1 LKTTT
6 VPVDP
11 LPWHD
16 AKRPLW
22 VLGAAVPVLACLC
35 IAAAVLGAN
44 EALKT
49 WAFWVVPALTFVG
62 LPLLDWWIGTDTSN
76 PPDSATRALE
86 ADPYYHR
93 MVLVT
98 VPFQLLAT
106 AAGAWAAASLVL
118 SWPALMGLVLT
129 VGGVNGFGIVAAHE
143 LGHKKTRSA
152 QWLAKIE
159 LAMCAYGHF
168 FVEHN
173 RGHHRHVATPVDPAS
188 SRLGESF
195 WRFLPRTMVG
205 SLRSA
210 WALERAR
217 LAQLGQG
224 PFTLANH
231 NLQSWLMTLVFYGV
245 LTAVLGWP
253 ALLFLLV
260 QAFYAASLLEVVNY
274 LEHYGLLRAQEVND
288 PNQPSAPAGTQAPDP
303 ASGQQAGPAKS
314 QTAVR
319 YVRCGPEHSWNSNH
333 TVTNLLLYQLQRH
346 SDHHAHPAR
355 QYQALRHFDSSP
367 QLPSGYAS
375 MLLLAWIPPLW
386 FAVMDKRVLRHYG
399 GDIHKANLHPPA
411 RARLLKRYGAAAPSP
426 AL

>member
-1 LKTTT
+1 MFRLDSPINLFEAVPKLKS
-6 VPVDP
+6 VPLTVDP

-16 AKRPLW
+16 TKRHLW
-22 VLGAAVPVLACLC
+22 LLGATVPVLACLC
-35 IAAAVLGAN
+35 IAAAAFSA
-44 EALKT
+44 EAAVKS
-49 WAFWVVPALTFVG
+49 WAFWVVPVLTFVV
-62 LPLLDWWIGTDTSN
+62 LPLLDWLIGTDTSN
-76 PPDSATRALE
+76 PPESATAALE

-93 MVLVT
+93 MVMIT
-98 VPFQLLAT
+98 VPFQLVAT
-106 AAGAWAAASLVL
+106 VAGAWAATSLGL
-118 SWPALMGLVLT
+118 AWPALVGLVLT
-129 VGGVNGFGIVAAHE
+129 VGAVNGFGIVAAHE
-143 LGHKKTRSA
+143 LGHKKARSA
-152 QWLAKIE
+152 QWLAKVE

-195 WRFLPRTMVG
+195 WRFLPRAMVG

-210 WALERAR
+210 WALERTR
-217 LAQLGQG
+217 LANLGQG
-224 PFTLANH
+224 PFTWANH
-231 NLQSWLMTLVFYGV
+231 NLQAWSMTVVFYGV
-245 LTAVLGWP
+245 LTVLLGWP

-274 LEHYGLLRAQEVND
+274 LEHYGLLRAQE
-288 PNQPSAPAGTQAPDP
+288 PANPANPD
-303 ASGQQAGPAKS
+303 AGP
-314 QTAVR
+314 VR
-319 YVRCGPEHSWNSNH
+319 YVRCSPEHSWNSNH

-375 MLLLAWIPPLW
+375 MLLLAWLPPLW

-411 RARLLKRYGAAAPSP
+411 RARLLKRYGAAGKSPS
-426 AL
+426 L

>member
-1 LKTTT
+1 LKSPAL
-6 VPVDP
+6 PVDP

-16 AKRPLW
+16 AKRHLW
-22 VLGAAVPVLACLC
+22 LLGATVPVLACLC
-35 IAAAVLGAN
+35 IAAAAFSADV
-44 EALKT
+44 ALKS
-49 WAFWVVPALTFVG
+49 WAFWVVPTLTFVI
-62 LPLLDWWIGTDTSN
+62 LPVLDWWIGTDTSN

-93 MVLVT
+93 MVMVT

-106 AAGAWAAASLVL
+106 AAGAWAATSLGL
-118 SWPALMGLVLT
+118 SWPALIGLVLT
-129 VGGVNGFGIVAAHE
+129 VGAVNGFGIVAAHE

-173 RGHHRHVATPVDPAS
+173 RGHHRHVATPIDPAS

-195 WRFLPRTMVG
+195 WRFLPRTMIG

-210 WALERAR
+210 WALERTR
-217 LAQLGQG
+217 LAHLGQG

-231 NLQSWLMTLVFYGV
+231 NLQSWLMTAVFYAV
-245 LTAVLGWP
+245 LTTALGWP

-274 LEHYGLLRAQEVND
+274 LEHYGLLRATEIND
-288 PNQPSAPAGTQAPDP
+288 PNKPSAEMGQDAGQKTNREA
-303 ASGQQAGPAKS
+303 
-314 QTAVR
+314 AVR

-375 MLLLAWIPPLW
+375 MLLLAWLPPLW

-411 RARLLKRYGAAAPSP
+411 RARLLRRYAKA
-426 AL
+426 

>member
-1 LKTTT
+1 LKSTAL
-6 VPVDP
+6 PVDP
-11 LPWHD
+11 TPWHD
-16 AKRPLW
+16 TKRHLW
-22 VLGAAVPVLACLC
+22 LLGATVPVLACLC
-35 IAAAVLGAN
+35 IAAAVFSAD
-44 EALKT
+44 AAVKS
-49 WAFWVVPALTFVG
+49 WAFWVVPALTFVA
-62 LPLLDWWIGTDTSN
+62 LPLLDWLIGADTSN

-106 AAGAWAAASLVL
+106 AAGAWAATSLGL
-118 SWPALMGLVLT
+118 SWPALIGLVLT

-195 WRFLPRTMVG
+195 WGFLPRTMVG

-217 LAQLGQG
+217 LANVGKG
-224 PFTLANH
+224 PFSWANH
-231 NLQSWLMTLVFYGV
+231 NLQSWLMTAVFYGA

-253 ALLFLLV
+253 ALLFLGV

-274 LEHYGLLRAQEVND
+274 LEHYGLLRALESND
-288 PNQPSAPAGTQAPDP
+288 ATKTQVDDEAALAHPGNPGTAP
-303 ASGQQAGPAKS
+303 
-314 QTAVR
+314 VR

-355 QYQALRHFDSSP
+355 QYQALRHFESSP

-375 MLLLAWIPPLW
+375 MLLLAWLPPLW

-411 RARLLKRYGAAAPSP
+411 RARLLRRYGSADKSP

>member
-1 LKTTT
+1 LFYAVPILKTTSLT
-6 VPVDP
+6 VDP

-16 AKRPLW
+16 AKRHLW
-22 VLGAAVPVLACLC
+22 VLGATVPVLACLC
-35 IAAAVLGAN
+35 IAAFVFGAGGG
-44 EALKT
+44 LWT
-49 WAFWVVPALTFVG
+49 WAFWVVPTLTFVL
-62 LPLLDWWIGTDTSN
+62 LPLLDWWVGSDTSN

-93 MVLVT
+93 MVMVT

-106 AAGAWAAASLVL
+106 AAGAWAAASLSL
-118 SWPALMGLVLT
+118 SWPSLLGLVLT

-195 WRFLPRTMVG
+195 WRFLPRTMIG

-210 WALERAR
+210 WALERTR
-217 LAQLGQG
+217 LANLGQG
-224 PFTLANH
+224 PFSLANH
-231 NLQSWLMTLVFYGV
+231 NLQSWLMTVLFYGV

-274 LEHYGLLRAQEVND
+274 LEHYGLLRATEINNSNNAAAAT
-288 PNQPSAPAGTQAPDP
+288 P
-303 ASGQQAGPAKS
+303 
-314 QTAVR
+314 VR

-375 MLLLAWIPPLW
+375 MLLLAWLPPLW
-386 FAVMDKRVLRHYG
+386 FAVMDPRVLRHYG

-411 RARLLKRYGAAAPSP
+411 RARLLRRYAKA
-426 AL
+426 

>member
-1 LKTTT
+1 
-6 VPVDP
+6 
-11 LPWHD
+11 
-16 AKRPLW
+16 
-22 VLGAAVPVLACLC
+22 
-35 IAAAVLGAN
+35 
-44 EALKT
+44 
-49 WAFWVVPALTFVG
+49 
-62 LPLLDWWIGTDTSN
+62 
-76 PPDSATRALE
+76 
-86 ADPYYHR
+86 
-93 MVLVT
+93 VLVT
-98 VPFQLLAT
+98 VPFQLAAT
-106 AAGAWAAASLVL
+106 VAGAWAAASLGL
-118 SWPALMGLVLT
+118 AWPALIGLVLT

-143 LGHKKTRSA
+143 LGHKKSRSA

-195 WRFLPRTMVG
+195 WRFLPRTMIG

-210 WALERAR
+210 WALERTR
-217 LAQLGQG
+217 LANIGQG
-224 PFTLANH
+224 PFTWANH
-231 NLQSWLMTLVFYGV
+231 NLQSWLMTVAFYGL
-245 LTAVLGWP
+245 LTAIFGWP
-253 ALLFLLV
+253 ALLFLGV

-274 LEHYGLLRAQEVND
+274 LEHYGLLRATEAND
-288 PNQPSAPAGTQAPDP
+288 PNKSNRQNAPNAPNAPSAPIAHTAGSGVGHSAQGEAP
-303 ASGQQAGPAKS
+303 
-314 QTAVR
+314 VR

-375 MLLLAWIPPLW
+375 MLLLAWLPPLW

-411 RARLLKRYGAAAPSP
+411 RARLLRRYAVDANSP
-426 AL
+426 AS

>member
-1 LKTTT
+1 MKSNTLPT
-6 VPVDP
+6 DP
-11 LPWHD
+11 LPWQD
-16 AKRPLW
+16 TKRHLW
-22 VLGAAVPVLACLC
+22 LLGATVPALACLC
-35 IAAAVLGAN
+35 IAAAAFSGDSVL
-44 EALKT
+44 KS
-49 WAFWVVPALTFVG
+49 WAFWVVPALTFG
-62 LPLLDWWIGTDTSN
+62 LLPLLDWWIGTDTSN
-76 PPDSATRALE
+76 PPQSATAALE

-106 AAGAWAAASLVL
+106 AAGAWAATSLGL
-118 SWPALMGLVLT
+118 SWSALIGLVLT
-129 VGGVNGFGIVAAHE
+129 VGAVNGFGIVAAHE

-210 WALERAR
+210 WALERTR
-217 LAQLGQG
+217 LANIGKG
-224 PFTLANH
+224 PFTWANH
-231 NLQSWLMTLVFYGV
+231 NLQSWLMTAVFYGA

-253 ALLFLLV
+253 ALLFLLA

-274 LEHYGLLRAQEVND
+274 LEHYGLLRAQEID
-288 PNQPSAPAGTQAPDP
+288 GSNQPDLQASTRPSPDVK
-303 ASGQQAGPAKS
+303 GAKGAEGEA
-314 QTAVR
+314 AVR

-375 MLLLAWIPPLW
+375 MLLLAWLPPLW
-386 FAVMDKRVLRHYG
+386 FAVMDKRVLHHYG

-411 RARLLKRYGAAAPSP
+411 RARLLRRYAKA
-426 AL
+426 